1 MTAEIATLE
10 KVRAAVEQLH
20 RDGLK
25 ATADGVISLIGGGS
39 KPTVLKH
46 MKALRELP
54 QAADSTLPASVL
66 DLLKP
71 VAAQIYAEGAR
82 AEENRN
88 REHTERLHRLLGD
101 LEAEIEALAT
111 GNQGLEGQVAT
122 LTRQQVKAEAAAAEA
137 RETIARQAD
146 EISTLRAELAK
157 RHGETASQIA
167 NLLQGFEATI
177 ASLTKQLEG
186 SKALQDAGEKGDA
199 GR

>member
-82 AEENRN
+82 AEEGRS

-101 LEAEIEALAT
+101 LEAEVEALAI

-122 LTRQQVKAEAAAAEA
+122 FTRQQAEAEVEAAGA
-137 RETIARQAD
+137 RATIARQAD

-157 RHGETASQIA
+157 RHDETSSQIA
-167 NLLQGFEATI
+167 GLLQGFETTI
-177 ASLTKQLEG
+177 ASLTRQVEG
-186 SKALQDAGEKGDA
+186 TKAPRRAGEESNVGE
-199 GR
+199 

>member
-10 KVRAAVEQLH
+10 KVRTAVEQLH

-71 VAAQIYAEGAR
+71 VAAQVYAEGAR
-82 AEENRN
+82 AEEGRN
-88 REHTERLHRLLGD
+88 REHADRLHRLLGD
-101 LEAEIEALAT
+101 LEAEVEALAA
-111 GNQGLEGQVAT
+111 GNQRLEGQVAT
-122 LTRQQVKAEAAAAEA
+122 LTRQQAEAEAAAAKA

-146 EISTLRAELAK
+146 EVSTLRAELAK
-157 RHGETASQIA
+157 RDAEIASQIA
-167 NLLQGFEATI
+167 GLLQGFE
-177 ASLTKQLEG
+177 
-186 SKALQDAGEKGDA
+186 KAVAGLAERIESAGPRNAKTGTTQD
-199 GR
+199 

>member
-54 QAADSTLPASVL
+54 QAADSTLPANVL

-71 VAAQIYAEGAR
+71 VAAQIYAEGGR
-82 AEENRN
+82 AEEGRN

-101 LEAEIEALAT
+101 LEAEVEALAT
-111 GNQGLEGQVAT
+111 GNQSLEGELAK
-122 LTRQQVKAEAAAAEA
+122 LRRLKAEAEVEAAKSGD
-137 RETIARQAD
+137 TIARQAD
-146 EISTLRAELAK
+146 EITTLRAELAK
-157 RHGETASQIA
+157 RHAETASQITG
-167 NLLQGFEATI
+167 LLQGFE
-177 ASLTKQLEG
+177 
-186 SKALQDAGEKGDA
+186 KAVAGLAERIESTGPRFAKTDTAQD
-199 GR
+199 

>member
-54 QAADSTLPASVL
+54 QAADSVLPASVL

-71 VAAQIYAEGAR
+71 VAVQVYAEGAR

-101 LEAEIEALAT
+101 LEAEVEALAI
-111 GNQGLEGQVAT
+111 GNQGLEVQVDT
-122 LTRQQVKAEAAAAEA
+122 LTRRQAEAEAAAVEA
-137 RETIARQAD
+137 RDTIARQAD

-157 RHGETASQIA
+157 RHDETTSQIA
-167 NLLQGFEATI
+167 SLLQGFEATV
-177 ASLTKQLEG
+177 AGLAERMESTPLRNAKQDN
-186 SKALQDAGEKGDA
+186 SKG
-199 GR
+199 

>member
-1 MTAEIATLE
+1 MTAEIATLD
-10 KVRAAVEQLH
+10 KVRAAIEQLH

-82 AEENRN
+82 AEERRN
-88 REHTERLHRLLGD
+88 REHAERLHRLLGD
-101 LEAEIEALAT
+101 LEAEVEALAI

-122 LTRQQVKAEAAAAEA
+122 LTRQQAEAKAAAAEA

-157 RHGETASQIA
+157 RHDEAASQIA
-167 NLLQGFEATI
+167 GLLQGFEATV
-177 ASLTKQLEG
+177 AGLAERMESTPLRNEKQDN
-186 SKALQDAGEKGDA
+186 SKG
-199 GR
+199 